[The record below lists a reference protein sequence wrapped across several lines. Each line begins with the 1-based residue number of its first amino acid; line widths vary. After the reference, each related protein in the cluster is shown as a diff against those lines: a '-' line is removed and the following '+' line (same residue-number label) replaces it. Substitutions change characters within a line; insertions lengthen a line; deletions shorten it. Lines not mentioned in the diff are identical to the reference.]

1 MSPFYFNSMMLIKIE
16 AIPGQSYRH
25 HTKMQ
30 RNYKLSLLQHL
41 GIVDKNQRS
50 QMTDT
55 KDNLASNRSNPK
67 HEMNQKRRMK
77 LNTLASISSTTLSY
91 FLSMESEFFTF
102 QKHLTSKQLFSLR
115 RTIPETSSMSST
127 SLSAI
132 QSAQPFSIESKIIF
146 LQINLST
153 LIKSSPLCTPLT
165 VIAVNATKLET
176 LKLSPLRSKLA
187 SASQSIEIG
196 PLPRISIKLS
206 PLFIYIA
213 LASFKATI
221 LTSLDF
227 LLSCRDLKKAEPLT
241 TTKPSAVML
250 HIITGIFSLTLR
262 SSTYCTL
269 CIFTQQKVNLQAQL
283 LKCKMMA
290 SVRLTLA

>member
-1 MSPFYFNSMMLIKIE
+1 MLIKIE
-16 AIPGQSYRH
+16 AILGLSYRH
-25 HTKMQ
+25 HIKMQ

-41 GIVDKNQRS
+41 EMVNKNQRS
-50 QMTDT
+50 QTTDT
-55 KDNLASNRSNPK
+55 KDNLASNRSNSK
-67 HEMNQKRRMK
+67 HEINQKRRIK
-77 LNTLASISSTTLSY
+77 LNALANVSSTTLSY
-91 FLSMESEFFTF
+91 FLSMESEFFTS
-102 QKHLTSKQLFSLR
+102 QKHLTSKQLFSLK
-115 RTIPETSSMSST
+115 RTIPATSSMSST

-153 LIKSSPLCTPLT
+153 LIKFSPLCTLLT

-187 SASQSIEIG
+187 SALQSIEIR

-221 LTSLDF
+221 LTSLDS
-227 LLSCRDLKKAEPLT
+227 LLFCRDLKKAEPLT
-241 TTKPSAVML
+241 TTEPSAVMS
-250 HIITGIFSLTLR
+250 HVITGIFSLTLR

-269 CIFTQQKVNLQAQL
+269 CIFTQQKVDLQAQL
-283 LKCKMMA
+283 LKCKMETGLRQA
-290 SVRLTLA
+290 TK